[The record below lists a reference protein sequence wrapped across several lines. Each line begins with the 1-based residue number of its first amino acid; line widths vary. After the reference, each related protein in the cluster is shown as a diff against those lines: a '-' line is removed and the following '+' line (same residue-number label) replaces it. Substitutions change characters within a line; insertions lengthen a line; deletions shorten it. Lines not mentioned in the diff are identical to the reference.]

1 MKVPNLDID
10 TLCDLRDALDTAIR
24 AMTTIE
30 SLEAERDEW
39 QKKYTELLTSSI
51 KHGESMMANTL
62 RMILDSSEVSPDE
75 PGHTNREG
83 H

>member
-1 MKVPNLDID
+1 MKVPNLDIN

-24 AMTTIE
+24 AVSTIE

-39 QKKYTELLTSSI
+39 QRKYMELLTSSI

-62 RMILDSSEVSPDE
+62 RTLLDSSEVSPDKPE
-75 PGHTNREG
+75 R
-83 H
+83 

>member
-30 SLEAERDEW
+30 YLEAERDKW

-75 PGHTNREG
+75 PGHTKR
-83 H
+83 